1 MSAPNTARNPRLP
14 DEQLERAALADTYPG
29 WERAADRRLGDLIIS
44 AVGAS
49 AHSTSEPFIE
59 EPHEWP
65 DQDFASCAL
74 ESLSIEIRVAAA
86 ALEMN
91 MSGSLTQVTDED
103 IVIMLNRLGK
113 RAAAAAELH
122 RRFMSARADLVRG
135 ERKPPKHEVVS

>member
-1 MSAPNTARNPRLP
+1 MSATTTRPAHLP

-29 WERAADRRLGDLIIS
+29 WEHEYQRRLGDLIIS

-59 EPHEWP
+59 EPDEWP
-65 DQDFASCAL
+65 DQDFGSCAL
-74 ESLSIEIRVAAA
+74 ESLSIEIRAAAA

-91 MSGSLTQVTDED
+91 MSGMLTRVTDEE
-103 IVIMLNRLGK
+103 VVAMLNRLGK

-122 RRFMSARADLVRG
+122 RRIMAARADLVRG